1 MRKNN
6 ALTGATAHA
15 CVRREG
21 NMKVLHLIS
30 GGDSGGAKTCL
41 FSLYSSL
48 RHLADI
54 RVACLFEGAFYRDLP
69 DVGVDYVL
77 FRQKN
82 RFDLS
87 VVNDIARMIN
97 DEGFDILHVH
107 GARANFV
114 ASFVKNKISA
124 PVVTTMHSDYLYD
137 FESPVKKILFTGLN
151 IYALRKIPYYVT
163 VSDTFRCEMIRRGFK
178 PNSVYTVYNG
188 MDFSK
193 VPSDTVDRAEYCRR
207 HGFEYDPGK
216 IYIGTAARLEP
227 VKGVDVFIKAAG
239 EILRRYNNVE
249 FLIAGDGSERDRLE
263 RTAKETGHGD
273 SIRFLGYERD
283 IYSFY
288 NLIDINTLASRSEG
302 LPYSML
308 EGAAVGKAFA
318 ASRVGGIPTLVR
330 DGETGLLFEPEDHCE
345 LAEKLALLIDSPDLR
360 QKLGDNIKARVMSEF
375 SAERFARDYFKVYE
389 NLLRDHADVTE
400 YKKHYDYIFSGYY
413 GFDNNGDD
421 AVILSLTEKLKL
433 AEPDA
438 RIAVLAHDPKRSA
451 IRYGIDTYG
460 RMRPFALYGVIKKSH
475 VLLSGGGSLLQDE
488 TSVKSL
494 YYYLYVIR
502 IAKKYGLPVMMIG
515 NGVGP
520 LHRQRSRTLTA
531 KIINE
536 CVDDITLR
544 DEDSMELLNTIGV
557 TAPKTLAA
565 DPALLLS
572 GKPKAETERL
582 MRACGIPEGEYITVS
597 LREWRRCAE
606 DMETSVAAVLC
617 RLRDRY
623 RCSIVFVPMQMTAD
637 TDISCRI
644 AAMIG
649 EGAYTVSRQ
658 LGIKDIIGLIGGA
671 KLNIAMRLHATV
683 YSVSEGVPTVALRYD
698 PKVSGFMRYAG
709 LRHVIDV
716 KTLTA
721 DELYHAAVLAMST
734 RVDIERRDE
743 LRKKAM
749 LNIEHAVSLKNKEKS
764 RDESRQE

>member
-1 MRKNN
+1 
-6 ALTGATAHA
+6 
-15 CVRREG
+15 
-21 NMKVLHLIS
+21 MKVLHLIS

-41 FSLYSSL
+41 FSLYLEL

-54 RVACLFEGAFYRDLP
+54 RVACLFEGAFYRELP
-69 DVGVDYVL
+69 SVGVDYVL

-114 ASFVKNKISA
+114 ASFVKNRIKSPI
-124 PVVTTMHSDYLYD
+124 VTTMHSDYLYD
-137 FESPVKKILFTGLN
+137 FESPIKKILFTRLN

-163 VSDTFRCEMIRRGFK
+163 VSDAFRGEMIRRGFK

-193 VPSDTVDRAEYCRR
+193 VPSETVGKAEYCRR
-207 HGFEYDPGK
+207 HGFEYDPDK

-239 EILRRYNNVE
+239 EILDRYTNVE
-249 FLIAGDGSERDRLE
+249 FLIAGDGGERERLE
-263 RTAKETGHGD
+263 RAARETGHGD
-273 SIRFLGYERD
+273 RIRFLGYERD

-330 DGETGLLFEPEDHCE
+330 DGETGLLFEPEDYRE
-345 LAEKLALLIDSPDLR
+345 LAEKLALLIESPDLR
-360 QKLGDNIKARVMSEF
+360 HRLGENIKARATSDF
-375 SAERFARDYFKVYE
+375 SAARFARDYVSVYE
-389 NLLRDHADVTE
+389 KLLRDHKDVTE
-400 YKKHYDYIFSGYY
+400 HKKHYDYIFSGYY

-421 AVILSLTEKLKL
+421 AVILSLTENLKL
-433 AEPDA
+433 ADPEA
-438 RIAVLAHDPKRSA
+438 RIAVLAHDPERCA
-451 IRYGIDTYG
+451 IRYGVDTYG
-460 RMRPFALYGVIKKSH
+460 RMRPFALYGAIKKSR

-502 IAKKYGLPVMMIG
+502 LAKKYGLPVMMIG
-515 NGVGP
+515 NGIGP
-520 LHRQRSRTLTA
+520 LRRPRSRALTA
-531 KIINE
+531 KVINE

-544 DEDSMELLNTIGV
+544 DADSMELLNDMGV
-557 TAPKTLAA
+557 TVPKTLAA
-565 DPALLLS
+565 DPALLIS
-572 GKPKAETERL
+572 GAPREETERL
-582 MRACGIPEGEYITVS
+582 MRACGIPTGEYITVS
-597 LREWRRCAE
+597 LREWRKSAA
-606 DMETSVAAVLC
+606 DMETSVADVLR
-617 RLRDRY
+617 RLRDENG
-623 RCSIVFVPMQMTAD
+623 CKIVFVPMQMPAD
-637 TDISCRI
+637 ADISRRI

-649 EGAYTVSRQ
+649 DGAYTVSRR
-658 LGIKDIIGLIGGA
+658 LEIKDIIGLIGGA
-671 KLNIAMRLHATV
+671 KLNVAMRLHATV

-698 PKVSGFMRYAG
+698 PKVGGFMRYAG
-709 LRHVIDV
+709 LRHVVDV
-716 KTLTA
+716 ETLTA
-721 DELYHAAVLAMST
+721 DELYGAAVAAMSIK
-734 RVDIERRDE
+734 VDTERRDE
-743 LRKKAM
+743 LRAKAM
-749 LNIEHAVSLKNKEKS
+749 LNIERAVSIKNKEKS
-764 RDESRQE
+764 RDESRRG